1 MTRKYLS
8 PGTFLLLLV
17 GLGLCACSPSAP
29 PPAAGEGTGETVK
42 TPPVP
47 KPETKPN
54 PELEKLAKDI
64 QPEGTNPSSPEE
76 KPEAEEKP
84 AGNPPEKV
92 SKPAPT
98 PPLAPEP
105 AQPAEAAKPA
115 GPPEGVNEKELLDSL
130 KNTMILLG
138 RTFEAGNIDEG
149 KKFMVVDADLK
160 AILTGGGYSILG
172 ISLEAQN
179 GKAAEQTLKA
189 IKDKK
194 IEHEFVPGQI
204 TYTPNYSI
212 FKKQLPTMSKSKLL
226 FKIDGTPVPFIFYI
240 KQLVWIGKDWK
251 VFNAE
256 I

>member
-1 MTRKYLS
+1 MTRNFLS
-8 PGTFLLLLV
+8 PGTLLLLLA
-17 GLGLCACSPSAP
+17 GLSLFGCSPSAKP
-29 PPAAGEGTGETVK
+29 PVSSEDTQETVK
-42 TPPVP
+42 TPPAS
-47 KPETKPN
+47 KPEVKPN
-54 PELEKLAKDI
+54 PELEKLAKNI
-64 QPEGTNPSSPEE
+64 QPEAKEPSPPQE
-76 KPEAEEKP
+76 KPETEEKP
-84 AGNPPEKV
+84 AENPPEKV

-98 PPLAPEP
+98 PPLEPSP
-105 AQPAEAAKPA
+105 AQPEETAKPA
-115 GPPEGVNEKELLDSL
+115 GPPEGINEQELLDSL

-138 RTFEAGNIDEG
+138 RAFETGNIDEV
-149 KKFMVVDADLK
+149 KKFMVVDAELK

-240 KQLVWIGKDWK
+240 KQLVWIDKDWK

-256 I
+256 V